1 MRYVP
6 ELRYDVFA
14 LMSRS
19 DSNTTTEF
27 ETLTEL
33 FLKSLE
39 RHPKPNTFL
48 FKSGGRY
55 QGLSSQ
61 AVLRQAAALGSAF
74 ARRGIEPGDRV
85 ALLAENRV
93 EWALTDYAVL
103 GIGGVLVPIYPTL
116 LEPDL
121 EYILRDSGCAGVVV
135 SSKMQL
141 RKILN
146 IRSRLPEVRF
156 VFSMDRQTTDP
167 AWGTGCA
174 LGASG
179 EAAEWWQEL
188 VRKEA
193 EQSPQCVEAFRAKA
207 LAVKPQ
213 QTASILYT
221 SGTTGA
227 LKGVVL
233 THANIVS
240 NIKACA
246 PLYPVSPGDVGM
258 SILPLCH
265 IYERMFD
272 YVYFWNGT
280 TIAYPENMD
289 ALPRNLVEVRPT
301 GMAVVPR
308 ILEKVF
314 DKVMEASRQASRS
327 KRRLFEWALEVGLR
341 YFRHTLEHRTPPL
354 GLRLQHAITDA
365 LVSRKIRAGLGG
377 RVQVMFCGS
386 APLAPKLAEFYFAV
400 GLPVY
405 EGYGLTETSPVV
417 STNHPGS
424 LKLGTVGRPVAGVE
438 VSLAEE
444 VVTDEEG
451 GVGREILVR
460 GPNVTPGYYHLEK
473 ENEDAFKGGWF
484 HTGDLGSIDSEGF
497 LSITGRKKHLF
508 KTSGGKY
515 ISPEKLEN
523 LFQGHPYVSQVVVTG
538 NRRRFVSAL
547 LVPNF
552 GRLEAYAA
560 SHGIAFRD
568 REELTANPQI
578 HAFLQREVDQLV
590 RWLPPH
596 ERIRQIGIL
605 PHEFT
610 MDVGEVSASLKIKR
624 HVVEEH
630 YRDLIEEIYRR
641 QPERLEVRA

>member
-1 MRYVP
+1 
-6 ELRYDVFA
+6 
-14 LMSRS
+14 MSRS

-61 AVLRQAAALGSAF
+61 EVLRQVAALGSAF

-135 SSKMQL
+135 SSKVQF

-188 VRKEA
+188 VRKED

-207 LAVKPQ
+207 LAVKPKD
-213 QTASILYT
+213 TASLLYT
-221 SGTTGA
+221 SGTTGD

-246 PLYPVSPGDVGM
+246 PVHPLTPRDIAM
-258 SILPLCH
+258 SVLPLCP
-265 IYERMFD
+265 ILERMVA
-272 YVYFWNGT
+272 YTYLWRAA
-280 TIAYPENMD
+280 TIAYPESID
-289 ALPRNLVEVRPT
+289 ALPRNMLEVRPM
-301 GMAVVPR
+301 GMVVVPR
-308 ILEKVF
+308 IL
-314 DKVMEASRQASRS
+314 
-327 KRRLFEWALEVGLR
+327 
-341 YFRHTLEHRTPPL
+341 
-354 GLRLQHAITDA
+354 
-365 LVSRKIRAGLGG
+365 
-377 RVQVMFCGS
+377 
-386 APLAPKLAEFYFAV
+386 
-400 GLPVY
+400 
-405 EGYGLTETSPVV
+405 
-417 STNHPGS
+417 
-424 LKLGTVGRPVAGVE
+424 
-438 VSLAEE
+438 
-444 VVTDEEG
+444 
-451 GVGREILVR
+451 
-460 GPNVTPGYYHLEK
+460 
-473 ENEDAFKGGWF
+473 
-484 HTGDLGSIDSEGF
+484 
-497 LSITGRKKHLF
+497 
-508 KTSGGKY
+508 
-515 ISPEKLEN
+515 
-523 LFQGHPYVSQVVVTG
+523 
-538 NRRRFVSAL
+538 
-547 LVPNF
+547 
-552 GRLEAYAA
+552 
-560 SHGIAFRD
+560 
-568 REELTANPQI
+568 
-578 HAFLQREVDQLV
+578 
-590 RWLPPH
+590 
-596 ERIRQIGIL
+596 
-605 PHEFT
+605 
-610 MDVGEVSASLKIKR
+610 
-624 HVVEEH
+624 
-630 YRDLIEEIYRR
+630 
-641 QPERLEVRA
+641 

>member
-1 MRYVP
+1 
-6 ELRYDVFA
+6 
-14 LMSRS
+14 MSTS
-19 DSNTTTEF
+19 DSTTTDF
-27 ETLTEL
+27 ETLNEL

-61 AVLRQAAALGSAF
+61 EVLRQVAALGSAF
-74 ARRGIEPGDRV
+74 ARRGIGPGDRV

-93 EWALTDYAVL
+93 EWSLTDYAVL
-103 GIGGVLVPIYPTL
+103 GISAVLVPIYPTL

-121 EYILRDSGCAGVVV
+121 EFILRDSGCKGIVV
-135 SSKMQL
+135 STDSQL

-146 IRSRLPEVRF
+146 IRLQLPELRF
-156 VFSMDRQTTDP
+156 VFAMDRQAADP
-167 AWGTGCA
+167 ACGTGSA
-174 LGASG
+174 LRVAG
-179 EAAEWWQEL
+179 EAVEWWQEV
-188 VRKEA
+188 VRE
-193 EQSPQCVEAFRAKA
+193 EGEPSPQCVEAFRAKA

-213 QTASILYT
+213 QAASILYT

-240 NIKACA
+240 NVRACL
-246 PLYPVSPGDVGM
+246 PLYPLSPGDVGM

-265 IYERMFD
+265 IFERMFD
-272 YVYFWNGT
+272 YVYFWNGA

-289 ALPRNLVEVRPT
+289 ALPQNLLEVRPM

-327 KRRLFEWALEVGLR
+327 KRRLFEWALDVGLR
-341 YFRHTLEHRTPPL
+341 YFRHTLEHRVPPL

-365 LVSRKIRAGLGG
+365 LVGRKIRAGLGG

-386 APLAPKLAEFYFAV
+386 APLSQKLAEFYFAV

-417 STNHPGS
+417 STNHPAS
-424 LKLGTVGRPVAGVE
+424 FKLGTVGQPVAGVE
-438 VSLAEE
+438 VALAEE

-484 HTGDLGSIDSEGF
+484 HTGDLGSIDAEGY
-497 LSITGRKKHLF
+497 LSIAGRKKYLF

-515 ISPEKLEN
+515 VSPEKLEN
-523 LFQGHPYVSQVVVTG
+523 LFQGHAYVSQVVVIG

-552 GRLEAYAA
+552 SRLEAWAA
-560 SHGIAFRD
+560 GQGIAFAN
-568 REELTANPQI
+568 REELAANPRVR
-578 HAFLQREVDQLV
+578 AFLQLEVDQLTQ
-590 RWLPPH
+590 WLPRQ

-610 MDVGEVSASLKIKR
+610 MDAGEVSATHKIKR
-624 HVVEEH
+624 RVVEEH

-641 QPERLEVRA
+641 QPEKQEVRT

>member
-1 MRYVP
+1 VP
-6 ELRYDVFA
+6 RELRYDEAFE
-14 LMSRS
+14 LMPTSGS
-19 DSNTTTEF
+19 KTTTDF
-27 ETLTEL
+27 ETLSEL
-33 FLKSLE
+33 FFKSLE
-39 RHPKPNTFL
+39 RHPKSNTFL

-61 AVLRQAAALGSAF
+61 EVLRQVAALGSRF
-74 ARRGIEPGDRV
+74 IRRGVEPGDRV

-103 GIGGVLVPIYPTL
+103 GVSAVLVPIYPTL

-121 EYILRDSGCAGVVV
+121 EFILRDSGCKGIVV
-135 SSKMQL
+135 STDSQL

-146 IRSRLPEVRF
+146 IRSLLPGLRF
-156 VFSMDRQTTDP
+156 ILVMDGP
-167 AWGTGCA
+167 P
-174 LGASG
+174 LS
-179 EAAEWWQEL
+179 EAVELWQD
-188 VRKEA
+188 VVKE
-193 EQSPQCVEAFRAKA
+193 ESEHSPQCVEAFRGKA
-207 LAVKPQ
+207 LALKAQ

-233 THANIVS
+233 THSNIVS

-246 PLYPVSPGDVGM
+246 PLYPLSQGDVGM

-265 IYERMFD
+265 IFERMFD
-272 YVYFWNGT
+272 YIYFWKGT
-280 TIAYPENMD
+280 TIAYPENME
-289 ALPRNLVEVRPT
+289 ALPRNLLEVRPM

-314 DKVMEASRQASRS
+314 EKVMEVSGQASRS
-327 KRRLFEWALEVGLR
+327 QRRLFEWALDVGLR
-341 YFRHTLEHRTPPL
+341 YFRHSREHRTPPL
-354 GLRLQHAITDA
+354 GLRLLHAITDA
-365 LVSRKIRAGLGG
+365 LVGRKIRAGLGG

-386 APLAPKLAEFYFAV
+386 APLSQKLAEFYFAV

-417 STNHPGS
+417 STNHPVS
-424 LKLGTVGRPVAGVE
+424 FKLGTVGRPVAGVE
-438 VSLAEE
+438 VTLAEE
-444 VVTDEEG
+444 VLTDEEG

-460 GPNVTPGYYHLEK
+460 GPNVTPGYYHLEA

-484 HTGDLGSIDSEGF
+484 HTGDLGSIDAEGF

-515 ISPEKLEN
+515 VSPEKLEN
-523 LFQGHPYVSQVVVTG
+523 LFQGHPYVSQVVVIG

-552 GRLEAYAA
+552 GRIEAYAA
-560 SHGIAFRD
+560 SQGVAFRD

-590 RWLPPH
+590 QWLPPH

-610 MDVGEVSASLKIKR
+610 MDAGEISATHKIKR
-624 HVVEEH
+624 RVVEEH
-630 YRDLIEEIYRR
+630 CRDLIEEIYRR
-641 QPERLEVRA
+641 QPEKQEVEPRSEASDAP

>member
-1 MRYVP
+1 
-6 ELRYDVFA
+6 
-14 LMSRS
+14 MSAS
-19 DSNTTTEF
+19 GSNTTTDF
-27 ETLTEL
+27 ETLSEL

-39 RHPKPNTFL
+39 RHPKSNTFL
-48 FKSGGRY
+48 FKSEGRY
-55 QGLSSQ
+55 RGLSSQ
-61 AVLRQAAALGSAF
+61 EVLRQVAALGSDF
-74 ARRGIEPGDRV
+74 VRRGIEPGDRV
-85 ALLAENRV
+85 ALLSENRV

-103 GIGGVLVPIYPTL
+103 GIGGVLVPIYPTF

-121 EYILRDSGCAGVVV
+121 EFILRDSGCKGIVV
-135 SSKMQL
+135 STGSQL
-141 RKILN
+141 RKVLN
-146 IRSRLPEVRF
+146 IGSLLPELRF
-156 VFSMDRQTTDP
+156 VFAMDRQAADP
-167 AWGTGCA
+167 AC
-174 LGASG
+174 GAGSAPRASK
-179 EAAEWWQEL
+179 EAVEWWKAV
-188 VRKEA
+188 VREEA

-207 LAVKPQ
+207 QAVRPQ

-227 LKGVVL
+227 LKGVIL

-246 PLYPVSPGDVGM
+246 PLYPLSPGDVGM

-272 YVYFWNGT
+272 YVYFWSGA
-280 TIAYPENMD
+280 TIAYPESMD
-289 ALPRNLVEVRPT
+289 ALPQNFLEVRPM

-314 DKVMEASRQASRS
+314 DKVMETSRQASRS
-327 KRRLFEWALEVGLR
+327 KRRLFEWALAVGLR
-341 YFRHTLEHRTPPL
+341 CFRHTLEHRTPPL

-365 LVSRKIRAGLGG
+365 LVGRKIRAGLGG
-377 RVQVMFCGS
+377 RVEVMFCGS
-386 APLAPKLAEFYFAV
+386 APLSQKLAEFYFAF

-417 STNHPGS
+417 STNHPAS
-424 LKLGTVGRPVAGVE
+424 FKLGTVGRPVAGVE
-438 VSLAEE
+438 VTLAEE
-444 VVTDEEG
+444 MVTDEEG
-451 GVGREILVR
+451 GIGREILVR
-460 GPNVTPGYYHLEK
+460 GPSVTPGYYHLEK
-473 ENEDAFKGGWF
+473 ENEEAFKGGWF
-484 HTGDLGSIDSEGF
+484 HTGDLGSIDEEGF
-497 LSITGRKKHLF
+497 LSITGRKKYLF

-515 ISPEKLEN
+515 VSPEKLEN
-523 LFQGHPYVSQVVVTG
+523 LFQGHPYVSQVVVIG

-560 SHGIAFRD
+560 SQGIAFRD
-568 REELTANPQI
+568 REELAANPQI

-590 RWLPPH
+590 QWLPPH

-610 MDVGEVSASLKIKR
+610 MDAGEVSATHKIKR
-624 HVVEEH
+624 RVVEEH
-630 YRDLIEEIYRR
+630 CRDLIEEIYRR
-641 QPERLEVRA
+641 QPEKAAVSG

>member
-1 MRYVP
+1 MIIS
-6 ELRYDVFA
+6 
-14 LMSRS
+14 LMSTA
-19 DSNTTTEF
+19 DFNTTTDF

-33 FLKSLE
+33 FLESLE

-55 QGLSSQ
+55 HGLSSQ
-61 AVLRQAAALGSAF
+61 DVLRQVAALASAF

-103 GIGGVLVPIYPTL
+103 GVGAVLVPIYPTL

-121 EYILRDSGCAGVVV
+121 EFILRDSGCKGIVV
-135 SSKMQL
+135 STDSQL
-141 RKILN
+141 RKVLN
-146 IRSRLPEVRF
+146 IRSQLTELRIVLA
-156 VFSMDRQTTDP
+156 MDHPPSTT
-167 AWGTGCA
+167 AV
-174 LGASG
+174 
-179 EAAEWWQEL
+179 EWWQEV
-188 VRKEA
+188 VRE
-193 EQSPQCVEAFRAKA
+193 EGERSPQCVEDFRAKA
-207 LAVKPQ
+207 LAVRPQ

-233 THANIVS
+233 THSNIVS

-246 PLYPVSPGDVGM
+246 ALYPLSPGDVGM
-258 SILPLCH
+258 SVLPLCH

-272 YVYFWNGT
+272 YVYFWNGA

-289 ALPRNLVEVRPT
+289 SLPQNLLEVRPT

-314 DKVMEASRQASRS
+314 DKVMQASSQASRS
-327 KRRLFEWALEVGLR
+327 KRRLFEWALDVGLR

-354 GLRLQHAITDA
+354 ELRLQHVITDI
-365 LVSRKIRAGLGG
+365 LVGRKIRAALGG
-377 RVQVMFCGS
+377 RMQVMFCGS
-386 APLAPKLAEFYFAV
+386 APLSQKLVEFYFAF

-417 STNHPGS
+417 STNHPAS

-438 VSLAEE
+438 VKLAEE
-444 VVTDEEG
+444 LVTDEEG
-451 GVGREILVR
+451 SVGREILVR

-473 ENEDAFKGGWF
+473 ENEEAFKEGWF
-484 HTGDLGSIDSEGF
+484 HTGDLGSIDGEGF
-497 LSITGRKKHLF
+497 LSITGRKKYLF

-515 ISPEKLEN
+515 VSPEKLEN
-523 LFQGHPYVSQVVVTG
+523 LFQGHPYVSQVVVIG

-552 GRLEAYAA
+552 SRLEVWAA
-560 SHGIAFRD
+560 GEGISFAN
-568 REELTANPQI
+568 REGLVSNPRV
-578 HAFLQREVDQLV
+578 HAFLQQQVDQLTE
-590 RWLPPH
+590 WLPRH
-596 ERIRQIGIL
+596 ERIRQIAIL

-610 MDVGEVSASLKIKR
+610 MDAGEVSATHKIKR
-624 HVVEEH
+624 RVVEER
-630 YRDLIEEIYRR
+630 YRDLIEEVYRR
-641 QPERLEVRA
+641 QPEKAVAVGYREQGTGDRG